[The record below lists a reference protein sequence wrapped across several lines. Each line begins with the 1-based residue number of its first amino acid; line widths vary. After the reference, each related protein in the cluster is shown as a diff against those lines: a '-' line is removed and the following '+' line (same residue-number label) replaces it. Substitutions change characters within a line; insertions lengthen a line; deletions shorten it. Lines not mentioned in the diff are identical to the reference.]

1 MEWSQNGDSNK
12 WSLNDPLKTLDPE
25 MYNLILEEKDRQ
37 RKGSSFLPNKCLMN
51 VMDNLFLTVSLRG
64 NPFSATS
71 ASNGSL
77 IES

>member
-37 RKGSSFLPNKCLMN
+37 RKGASFLPNKCLMN
-51 VMDNLFLTVSLRG
+51 VTRKICF
-64 NPFSATS
+64 
-71 ASNGSL
+71 
-77 IES
+77 

>member
-37 RKGSSFLPNKCLMN
+37 RKGASFLPNKCLMN
-51 VMDNLFLTVSLRG
+51 ARFCLVLVF
-64 NPFSATS
+64 
-71 ASNGSL
+71 
-77 IES
+77 